1 MTSLIIPK
9 KYGQVTL
16 FEVVKASLKD
26 QELPTVFFYHGW
38 TQFKEQ
44 NLDKAMLLAQM
55 GIRVLLPDAYLH
67 GDRIEGEPVSRFDS
81 RFWEVVLQA
90 VKEADGLKEN
100 YVKAGLTKA
109 NQIGVAGLSMGGII
123 TDMMLTQYEWIK
135 AGVSLMGHPDPVEF
149 GSSLI
154 KAQPVQES
162 LKAVQAQKADLNQEA
177 IEAYIQNLSKY
188 SLAEQADKLAGRPL
202 LIWHGAEDEVV
213 PIEGN
218 QRFYEAN
225 KDKDYADKLDFIVSQ
240 DVGHH
245 VPFSISRKMADFFE
259 KELL

>member
-26 QELPTVFFYHGW
+26 QELPTVIFYHGW

-67 GDRIEGEPVSRFDS
+67 GDRIEGEPVSRFDG

-90 VKEADGLKEN
+90 VKEADSLIEK
-100 YVKAGLTKA
+100 YVTAGLTKA
-109 NQIGVAGLSMGGII
+109 SQIGVAGLSMGGII

-149 GSSLI
+149 AYRLI
-154 KAQPVQES
+154 NAEPVQDS
-162 LKAVQAQKADLNQEA
+162 LQTLQVQNPDLDQEA
-177 IEAYIQNLSKY
+177 IEAYIQRLSKY

-202 LIWHGAEDEVV
+202 LIWHGAEDDVV

-218 QRFYEAN
+218 KRFFESN
-225 KDKDYADKLDFIVSQ
+225 KDKAFAKQLEFIVSE

-245 VPFSISRKMADFFE
+245 VPFSISRSMADFFE